1 VRIVDLAGKV
11 VFSET
16 FQRRFEGEEVR
27 IETALLSEG
36 WYTVIVS
43 DEEHSVQVPMI
54 HTRLK

>member
-54 HTRLK
+54 HTR